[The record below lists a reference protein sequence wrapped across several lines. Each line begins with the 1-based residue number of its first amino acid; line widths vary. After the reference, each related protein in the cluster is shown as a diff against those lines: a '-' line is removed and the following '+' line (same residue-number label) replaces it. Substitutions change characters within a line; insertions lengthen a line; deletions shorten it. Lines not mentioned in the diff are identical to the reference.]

1 MLHLILALLSV
12 SSFANEV
19 PANSMEYRCAT
30 SRSEKFALTAVVF
43 EAFDA
48 SWKPLYSS
56 AEIRDSAGRIDFNG
70 FVSASRVESNGLTTV
85 IWAGEGFELAA
96 KFIPSNP
103 SRNAG
108 AELSLMGGDKV
119 QLYCTF

>member
-19 PANSMEYRCAT
+19 PSNSMEYRCGT
-30 SRSEKFALTAVVF
+30 SSSEKFALTAVVF

-70 FVSASRVESNGLTTV
+70 FVSASRVDENGLTTV
-85 IWAGEGFELAA
+85 TWSASDFALVA
-96 KFIPSNP
+96 KFILSNP

-108 AELSLMGGDKV
+108 AELRLVSGETVKLN
-119 QLYCTF
+119 CTF